1 MRDIADQFLIL
12 FIKLDLLFRTLLQ
25 TYSHIFKVLIYL
37 TKFIII
43 SFWHLKI
50 QIAILNILRSLLDLR
65 HRSHDCSVYPH
76 DQCCDCKKQDQYHN
90 DYNFSR
96 HRTYFRH
103 HSSHIRNKKCS
114 ALFTI
119 FILKINLLYKRLRF
133 TAKINTVLRWS
144 SVLIIFRQLADH
156 RFCFIIVCT
165 HICHHVIPAHQQI
178 RLLLFQFLINLL
190 QKCRIFHLL
199 WCPVDLITQFS
210 VRLHRRLSKC
220 LD

>member
-12 FIKLDLLFRTLLQ
+12 FIKLDLLFRALFQ

-50 QIAILNILRSLLDLR
+50 QIAILNILRSLLDLC
-65 HRSHDCSVYPH
+65 HRSHNCSVYPH

-90 DYNFSR
+90 DY
-96 HRTYFRH
+96 
-103 HSSHIRNKKCS
+103 KKCT

-133 TAKINTVLRWS
+133 TSKINTVLRWS

-210 VRLHRRLSKC
+210 VRLHRQLSKC